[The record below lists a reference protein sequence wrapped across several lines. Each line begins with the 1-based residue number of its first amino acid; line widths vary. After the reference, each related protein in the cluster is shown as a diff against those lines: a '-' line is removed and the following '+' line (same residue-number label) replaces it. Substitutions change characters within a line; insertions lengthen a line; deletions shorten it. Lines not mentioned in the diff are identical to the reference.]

1 MVSPWQSLVRLRLV
15 PLPTG
20 IVNGAVNF
28 TVPQPSLKIKLPMT
42 CQKLDASTKL
52 PSGVAGQFNASSTYT
67 SVVGAFA
74 AEKQ

>member
-1 MVSPWQSLVRLRLV
+1 MAKFSNTATSTAATDEMGNWSGQFFGPDADVSEEVMEDPA
-15 PLPTG
+15 TH
-20 IVNGAVNF
+20 
-28 TVPQPSLKIKLPMT
+28 
-42 CQKLDASTKL
+42 L